1 MSQINV
7 PSHLTFLKKSRCS
20 PFSNIVAFPQ
30 RRFGNCF
37 LYVPVMAL
45 QIPPSG
51 GRVSTSVMGQWS
63 LDPETRSGNWMR
75 DQISI
80 VTTDIILAHK
90 ITNLMLLLLQSLS
103 TILVIPHLFHPSDN
117 TGIS

>member
-7 PSHLTFLKKSRCS
+7 PSHLTFLKKSRYS

-45 QIPPSG
+45 QIPPSFLPQG
-51 GRVSTSVMGQWS
+51 AEFPLQSWASGHWIQKP
-63 LDPETRSGNWMR
+63 DPETE
-75 DQISI
+75 
-80 VTTDIILAHK
+80 
-90 ITNLMLLLLQSLS
+90 
-103 TILVIPHLFHPSDN
+103 
-117 TGIS
+117 